1 MIDIKYWI
9 WFSRI
14 EKLSVI
20 KKELLLKK
28 FKTPQ
33 NIWSLKKQELVTI
46 TELDENDV
54 KQILEMKYRENLDKY
69 QNYIEKNKIQ
79 IITIC
84 DTNYPEQLKNIY
96 DKPIV
101 LYALGNTD
109 ILHKTGVAIVGCRDC
124 SEYGKKTALKIGYEL
139 AKKDL
144 CIISGLAKGIDK
156 YSHIGALEA
165 GGSTIGV
172 IGCGLDYIY
181 PYENK
186 KVFERILE
194 NDGTIISEFK
204 LGTKPEKY
212 NFPLRNRIISGLSKK
227 IIVVEARQKS
237 GSLITAEYAIN
248 QGKDVYA
255 VPGNIT
261 SNNSYGTNK
270 LIEEG
275 AFIFKNVDDLFG
287 YKSL

>member
-33 NIWSLKKQELVTI
+33 NIWSLKKQELDTI

-69 QNYIEKNKIQ
+69 QKYIEKNKIQ

-186 KVFERILE
+186 NLYERIIKNNGL
-194 NDGTIISEFK
+194 IITEYIV
-204 LGTKPEKY
+204 GTKPNKI
-212 NFPLRNRIISGLSKK
+212 NFPARNRIISGLSKGV
-227 IIVVEARQKS
+227 IVVEAKEKS
-237 GSLITAEYAIN
+237 GSLITADFALE
-248 QGKDVYA
+248 QGKEVFA
-255 VPGNIT
+255 IPGNID
-261 SNNSYGTNK
+261 NINSKGTNE
-270 LIEEG
+270 LIKQG
-275 AFIFKNVDDLFG
+275 AIIATDCRDIIETL
-287 YKSL
+287 

>member
-33 NIWSLKKQELVTI
+33 NIWSLKKQELDTI

-69 QNYIEKNKIQ
+69 QKYIEKNKIQ

-186 KVFERILE
+186 NLYERIIKNNGL
-194 NDGTIISEFK
+194 IITEYIV
-204 LGTKPEKY
+204 GTKPNKI
-212 NFPLRNRIISGLSKK
+212 NFPARNRIISGLSKGV
-227 IIVVEARQKS
+227 IVVEAKEKS
-237 GSLITAEYAIN
+237 GSLITADFALE
-248 QGKDVYA
+248 QGKEVFA
-255 VPGNIT
+255 IPGNID
-261 SNNSYGTNK
+261 NLNSKGTNE
-270 LIEEG
+270 LIKQG
-275 AFIFKNVDDLFG
+275 AIIATDCRDIIETL
-287 YKSL
+287 

>member
-33 NIWSLKKQELVTI
+33 NIWSLKKQELDTI

-186 KVFERILE
+186 NLYERIIKNNGL
-194 NDGTIISEFK
+194 IITEYIV
-204 LGTKPEKY
+204 GTKPNKI
-212 NFPLRNRIISGLSKK
+212 NFPARNRIISGLSKGV
-227 IIVVEARQKS
+227 IVVEAKEKS
-237 GSLITAEYAIN
+237 GSLITADFALE
-248 QGKDVYA
+248 QGKEVFA
-255 VPGNIT
+255 IPGNID
-261 SNNSYGTNK
+261 NLNSKGTNE
-270 LIEEG
+270 LIKQG
-275 AFIFKNVDDLFG
+275 AIIATDCRDIIETL
-287 YKSL
+287 

>member
-33 NIWSLKKQELVTI
+33 NIWSLKKQELATI

-186 KVFERILE
+186 NLYERIIKNNGL
-194 NDGTIISEFK
+194 IITEYIV
-204 LGTKPEKY
+204 GTKPNKI
-212 NFPLRNRIISGLSKK
+212 NFPARNRIISGLSKGV
-227 IIVVEARQKS
+227 IVVEAKEKS
-237 GSLITAEYAIN
+237 GSLITADFALE
-248 QGKDVYA
+248 QGKEVFA
-255 VPGNIT
+255 IPGNID
-261 SNNSYGTNK
+261 NLNSKGTNE
-270 LIEEG
+270 LIKQG
-275 AFIFKNVDDLFG
+275 AIIATDCRDIIETL
-287 YKSL
+287 

>member
-33 NIWSLKKQELVTI
+33 NIWSLKKQELDTI

-186 KVFERILE
+186 NLYERIIKNNGL
-194 NDGTIISEFK
+194 IITEYIV
-204 LGTKPEKY
+204 GTKPNKI
-212 NFPLRNRIISGLSKK
+212 NFPARNRIISGLSKGV
-227 IIVVEARQKS
+227 IVVEAKEKS
-237 GSLITAEYAIN
+237 GSLITADFALE
-248 QGKDVYA
+248 QGKEVFA
-255 VPGNIT
+255 IPGNID
-261 SNNSYGTNK
+261 NINSKGTNE
-270 LIEEG
+270 LIKQG
-275 AFIFKNVDDLFG
+275 AIIATDCRDIIETL
-287 YKSL
+287 